1 MEATT
6 MVVDLLMARRAKMAV
21 LGEIGQTREQI
32 LSTLETVDCLV
43 LLSLEATTQ

>member
-6 MVVDLLMARRAKMAV
+6 MVADLPMAQRAKTAV
-21 LGEIGQTREQI
+21 LEEIGQTREQI

-43 LLSLEATTQ
+43 LLLVELTTQ